1 MSADALLELRS
12 VVHRYRGS
20 ASAATVAPDTRSA
33 ALDGA
38 TLSVLPGR
46 RLAVL
51 GGNGAGKSTL
61 LLHLNGTLQPHEGEV
76 LWEGMPV
83 DRSRAGVARL
93 RERVGIV
100 FQDPDD
106 QLFAGTVAQDVS
118 FGPLNMGLERAEVEE
133 RVAGALAATGLEG
146 LADLPPHMLSNGQ
159 RRRAAI
165 AGVLAMR
172 PRVLVLDE
180 PTAGLD
186 PRGVDELLDELDAC
200 LGPDRAVVFATHDVE
215 LARRWADD
223 AAILREGRVV
233 AQGSAADLLADRGLL
248 ASCGLLAQGR
258 SVRRKPSPGST
269 PSRLLVLTGDGKGKT
284 SSASGMLLRA
294 VGHGHGAALVR
305 FVKARPSGEI
315 DVLRRIGVQVA
326 GGGRGFLPRN
336 SASDAH
342 ARHVD
347 AARGAWDEAERILS
361 TIEGPA
367 VVVLD
372 EVCYAL
378 AKDLLDPAA
387 VRASLE
393 TRRSGVSV
401 VCTGRGAPE
410 WLRSLADT
418 VSEIE
423 CRRHAFQDGVPATK
437 GIEL

>member
-1 MSADALLELRS
+1 MSADSLLELRS

-20 ASAATVAPDTRSA
+20 ASAAAVAPDARPA

-61 LLHLNGTLQPHEGEV
+61 LLHLNGTLHPHEGDV
-76 LWEGMPV
+76 LWEGRAV
-83 DRSRAGVARL
+83 DRSRAGVAWL

-118 FGPLNMGLERAEVEE
+118 FGPLNLGLDRAEVQA

-146 LADLPPHMLSNGQ
+146 LAELPPHMLSHGQ

-186 PRGVDELLDELDAC
+186 PRGVDELLAELDAY
-200 LGPDRAVVFATHDVE
+200 LEPERAVVFATHDVE

-223 AAILREGRVV
+223 AAILREGAV
-233 AQGSAADLLADRGLL
+233 AASGPASEILSDRSLLEA
-248 ASCGLLAQGR
+248 CGLSGR
-258 SVRRKPSPGST
+258 RRPPRRKPSSGSA

-284 SSASGMLLRA
+284 SSAAGMLLRA
-294 VGHGHGAALVR
+294 VGHGHEAVLVR
-305 FVKARPSGEI
+305 FVKARPSAEVEI
-315 DVLRRIGVQVA
+315 LRGLGVQVA
-326 GGGRGFLPRN
+326 GGGRGFLPREA
-336 SASDAH
+336 ASQAH

-347 AARGAWDEAERILS
+347 AAREAWHEAARILS
-361 TIEGPA
+361 GVEGPA

-372 EVCYAL
+372 ELCYAL
-378 AKDLLDPAA
+378 SKDLLDPDA
-387 VRASLE
+387 VRAGLAG
-393 TRRSGVSV
+393 RRPGVSV

-410 WLRSLADT
+410 WLRGIADT